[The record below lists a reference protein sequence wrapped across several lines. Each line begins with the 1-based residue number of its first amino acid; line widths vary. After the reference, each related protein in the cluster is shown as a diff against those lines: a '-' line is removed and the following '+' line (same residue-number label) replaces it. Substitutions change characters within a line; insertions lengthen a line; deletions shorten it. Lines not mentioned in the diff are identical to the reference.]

1 MPDSISISPAAA
13 LIIAISALALLEI
26 LFLFARI
33 IENEKS
39 LHDLK
44 VRSHKL
50 RREMIASTAE
60 QLVDEMEY
68 EQQQTGRSWQTI
80 FARHGI
86 FAPPDDDPETSE
98 QPQPNAASHSDA
110 HAKLAA

>member
-13 LIIAISALALLEI
+13 IIITISALALLEL

-33 IENEKS
+33 IENEKA

-44 VRSHKL
+44 VRSHNL
-50 RREMIASTAE
+50 RREMLVSTAE

-68 EQQQTGRSWQTI
+68 EQQQTGYDWQTI

-86 FAPPDDDPETSE
+86 FAPSAEQDENGT
-98 QPQPNAASHSDA
+98 QPQPETESASDTPVRMAA
-110 HAKLAA
+110 